1 MTRIRTRSVTG
12 GVEPRTYK
20 SLVEE
25 IKEIDRAIFECRRE
39 LARDKVQ
46 TSDKSFPYTQHGKTI
61 EGINLTRLRRLEI
74 QRKRAEIRKMEI
86 EDFVSGIE
94 DVESRRIVRL
104 RCIDGLPWRV
114 IGRRVHMD
122 YSAARKKYNKIMGEV
137 NLPQMPQN
145 P

>member
-1 MTRIRTRSVTG
+1 
-12 GVEPRTYK
+12 
-20 SLVEE
+20 
-25 IKEIDRAIFECRRE
+25 
-39 LARDKVQ
+39 
-46 TSDKSFPYTQHGKTI
+46 
-61 EGINLTRLRRLEI
+61 
-74 QRKRAEIRKMEI
+74 MEI

>member
-12 GVEPRTYK
+12 GIEPRTYK

-94 DVESRRIVRL
+94 LSLIH
-104 RCIDGLPWRV
+104 I
-114 IGRRVHMD
+114 
-122 YSAARKKYNKIMGEV
+122 
-137 NLPQMPQN
+137 
-145 P
+145 

>member
-12 GVEPRTYK
+12 GIEPRTYK

-74 QRKRAEIRKMEI
+74 QRKRAEIINGPIGVRAI
-86 EDFVSGIE
+86 NPNI
-94 DVESRRIVRL
+94 VEFSI
-104 RCIDGLPWRV
+104 I
-114 IGRRVHMD
+114 IAT
-122 YSAARKKYNKIMGEV
+122 AAH
-137 NLPQMPQN
+137 
-145 P
+145 